1 MTLTLPEYIAA
12 LSEPSR
18 VITFEDT
25 LSVIDAHYNFTPT
38 AFKNGEVENP
48 AGENSG
54 SCKVFGFAKLH
65 GLGAAQTLE
74 MFAQHYTN
82 VKNEPTGTAHA
93 NIRAFMKTGFE
104 GLAFSAK
111 PLALKS

>member
-18 VITFEDT
+18 TITFEDT

-38 AFKNGEVENP
+38 AFQNGEVKNP

-65 GLGAAQTLE
+65 GLNTAQTLE

-82 VKNEPTGTAHA
+82 VKNEPAGTAHA

-104 GLAFSAK
+104 GLVFSAE
-111 PLALKS
+111 PLAFKS